1 MEKFTIQA
9 EAFGK
14 LVLLC
19 EAMGV
24 HPEATTDG
32 KVADHLR
39 DAIHTGRSFA
49 QTMDSITVDAD
60 EALDALYDKE
70 IPESI
75 DLLTAVVEQFGEV
88 QEYVDTLREH
98 LENTLTA
105 LREFTAPDGWM
116 PLRSDE
122 EVEAEIEQGFALT
135 NDMSLGHH
143 EGQYA
148 LLFEKSAEDDTLV
161 TEPFVIAVG
170 RDEDDREIRAY
181 VESFLDM
188 EDDI

>member
-19 EAMGV
+19 ETMGV